1 MLKFVNSFV
10 LLITDVY
17 LYSDNNNI
25 KTQIMK
31 TIKIQSGNYKVYN
44 NNIFVGTIDKLE
56 NNEWVCYDVQGKAFE
71 IAYSKKGAL
80 TQYN

>member
-1 MLKFVNSFV
+1 
-10 LLITDVY
+10 
-17 LYSDNNNI
+17 
-25 KTQIMK
+25 MK